1 MLTITELAN
10 TPVCIEDDAF
20 DEETFFELQVY
31 MNTLDPTKGLEYVK
45 EGHRF
50 YKPLYDFARKEIYNH
65 RVILRDRVTN
75 KLSNLSDDLK
85 DCDFQIYLRCI
96 DTPME
101 GKIHTD
107 TDWKMLTTMLYV
119 SDVGDGTMF
128 FDSEY
133 GTNIEEVEWK
143 PNRLVSLI
151 PSDTSWH
158 SFKNSGQIA
167 RNTVQYILYNKEYTK
182 VVRDDYE

>member
-20 DEETFFELQVY
+20 DEETFFNLQAY
-31 MNTLDPTKGLEYVK
+31 FSTLNESNGFDYIRKDNIFYEAINKLARTK
-45 EGHRF
+45 
-50 YKPLYDFARKEIYNH
+50 IYNH

-85 DCDFQIYLRCI
+85 DCDFQIFLRCI

-158 SFKNSGQIA
+158 SFKNSRQIA
-167 RNTVQYILYNKEYTK
+167 RNTVQFILYNKEYTK
-182 VVRDDYE
+182 EVRDGYE

>member
-10 TPVCIEDDAF
+10 TPVCIEDDLLSDDVFF
-20 DEETFFELQVY
+20 DLQLY
-31 MNTLDPTKGLEYVK
+31 MNTIDPTKGLEFVRK
-45 EGHRF
+45 GHRF
-50 YKPLYDFARKEIYNH
+50 FKPLHALAKKEIYNH
-65 RVILRDRVTN
+65 RVILRDRVSN

-85 DCDFQIYLRCI
+85 DVEFQIFLRAI
-96 DTPME
+96 DMPMD
-101 GKIHTD
+101 GKIHRD

-133 GTNIEEVEWK
+133 GTNIQEVEWR

-151 PSDTSWH
+151 PSETSWH
-158 SFKNSGQIA
+158 SYKNSSQIT
-167 RNTVQYILYNKEYTK
+167 RNTVQYIMYNKEHTK
-182 VVRDDYE
+182 EVRDIDE